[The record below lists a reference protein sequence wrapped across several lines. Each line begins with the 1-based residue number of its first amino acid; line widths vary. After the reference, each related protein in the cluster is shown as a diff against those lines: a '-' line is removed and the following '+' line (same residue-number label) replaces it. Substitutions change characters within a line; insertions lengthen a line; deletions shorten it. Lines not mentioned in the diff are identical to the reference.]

1 MDSGAGARSR
11 SHHDLSHE
19 KSSEERD
26 VSDDIPGILKDA
38 ESKMTKTI
46 EVTKEEFSTIR
57 TGRANAAMFQGITVE
72 YYGAPTPLNQLAS
85 LQFPEARTVIVTPY
99 DKSSTGAVE
108 SALRASDLGVN
119 PTNNGDN
126 LRIVLPALTE
136 ERRKDYIKQAKSKAE
151 DGRVAV
157 RASRGTAKKAIEKLV
172 KDKEVGEDE
181 GSRAEKDL
189 EALTKKFI
197 EQVDEAL
204 AAKETELAT
213 V

>member
-1 MDSGAGARSR
+1 MIN
-11 SHHDLSHE
+11 E
-19 KSSEERD
+19 
-26 VSDDIPGILKDA
+26 ILTEA
-38 ESKMTKTI
+38 EDKMKKTV
-46 EVTKEEFSTIR
+46 EVTKEEFSAIR
-57 TGRANAAMFQGITVE
+57 TGRANAAMFEKITVD

-99 DKSSTGAVE
+99 DKGAMSGVE
-108 SALRASDLGVN
+108 TALRESDLGVN

-136 ERRKDYIKQAKSKAE
+136 ERRKDYVKLAKNKAE
-151 DGRVAV
+151 DGRIAV
-157 RASRGTAKKAIEKLV
+157 RSSRANAKKAIEKLV
-172 KDKEVGEDE
+172 KDKEIGEDE

-189 EALTKKFI
+189 DALTKKYS
-197 EQVDEAL
+197 ELVDQAL

>member
-1 MDSGAGARSR
+1 MIN
-11 SHHDLSHE
+11 E
-19 KSSEERD
+19 
-26 VSDDIPGILKDA
+26 ILTEA
-38 ESKMTKTI
+38 EGKMKKTV
-46 EVTKEEFSTIR
+46 EVTKEEFSAIR
-57 TGRANAAMFQGITVE
+57 TGRANAAMFEKITVD

-99 DKSSTGAVE
+99 DKGAMSGVE
-108 SALRASDLGVN
+108 TALRESDLGVN

-136 ERRKDYIKQAKSKAE
+136 ERRKDYVKLAKTKAE
-151 DGRVAV
+151 DGRIAV
-157 RASRGTAKKAIEKLV
+157 RSSRANAKKAIEKLV
-172 KDKEVGEDE
+172 KDKEIGEDE

-189 EALTKKFI
+189 DALTKKYS
-197 EQVDEAL
+197 ELVDQAL

>member
-1 MDSGAGARSR
+1 MIN
-11 SHHDLSHE
+11 E
-19 KSSEERD
+19 
-26 VSDDIPGILKDA
+26 ILTEA
-38 ESKMTKTI
+38 EAKMKKTV
-46 EVTKEEFSTIR
+46 EVTKEEFSAIR
-57 TGRANAAMFQGITVE
+57 TGRANAAMFEKITVD

-99 DKSSTGAVE
+99 DKGAMSGVE
-108 SALRASDLGVN
+108 TALRESDLGVN

-136 ERRKDYIKQAKSKAE
+136 ERRKDYVKLAKNKAE
-151 DGRVAV
+151 DGRIAV
-157 RASRGTAKKAIEKLV
+157 RSSRANAKKAIEKLV
-172 KDKEVGEDE
+172 KDKEIGEDE

-189 EALTKKFI
+189 DALTKKYS
-197 EQVDEAL
+197 ELVDQAL

>member
-1 MDSGAGARSR
+1 M
-11 SHHDLSHE
+11 
-19 KSSEERD
+19 
-26 VSDDIPGILKDA
+26 SDDIPGILKDA
-38 ESKMTKTI
+38 ESKMAKTI
-46 EVTKEEFSTIR
+46 DVTKEEFSAIR

-99 DKSSTGAVE
+99 DKTAMGAIE
-108 SALRASDLGVN
+108 TALRDSDLGVN
-119 PTNNGDN
+119 PANNGDT

-136 ERRKDYIKQAKSKAE
+136 ERRREYVKLAKTKAE

-157 RASRGTAKKAIEKLV
+157 RGTRGNAKKAIEKLV
-172 KDKEVGEDE
+172 KDKEIGEDE
-181 GSRAEKDL
+181 GARAEKEL
-189 EALTKKFI
+189 EAVTKKYV

-204 AAKETELAT
+204 AAKETELTT